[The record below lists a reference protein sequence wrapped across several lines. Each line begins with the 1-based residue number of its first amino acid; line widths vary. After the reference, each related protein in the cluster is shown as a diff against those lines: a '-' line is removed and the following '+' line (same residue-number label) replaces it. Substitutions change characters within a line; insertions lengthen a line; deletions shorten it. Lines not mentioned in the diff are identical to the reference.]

1 MNRLENIGLFMNF
14 IPEQFTGKAHR
25 HLLGEGEGGEGFFE
39 KNFCP
44 DFDAEYNGEIEI
56 WIRLPILQQNSD

>member
-1 MNRLENIGLFMNF
+1 MNF

-25 HLLGEGEGGEGFFE
+25 HLLGEEGEGGWR
-39 KNFCP
+39 KKKIFCP

-56 WIRLPILQQNSD
+56 WIRLPVLQQNSD